1 MLTHRLWFA
10 GMAAAAL
17 TVSVAATASA
27 GERHDG
33 RSRRGGGN
41 DDNSPARFAS
51 GPTCDVPRDG
61 HVQFTSGR
69 SPFRGSSRG
78 AYGEIFFASGGTT
91 VAPAKTA
98 PPAVGGA
105 ASSVVPPRPGPP
117 APPAGGTPAAGG
129 ARPTVPAGP
138 IAAPGSATSAVA
150 AADTS
155 AGRRW
160 AAWPGEHSRPPRL
173 IARSRRTRN

>member
-51 GPTCDVPRDG
+51 GPTCDVPRDS

-78 AYGEIFFASGGTT
+78 AYGHIFFAGGGTT
-91 VAPAKTA
+91 VPNGKST
-98 PPAVGGA
+98 GA
-105 ASSVVPPRPGPP
+105 AAGGSSAGVIQAGPAAGTP
-117 APPAGGTPAAGG
+117 AAGAPPAGGSRPVAGG
-129 ARPTVPAGP
+129 PAVN
-138 IAAPGSATSAVA
+138 APG
-150 AADTS
+150 
-155 AGRRW
+155 AGT
-160 AAWPGEHSRPPRL
+160 A
-173 IARSRRTRN
+173 